1 MAGPK
6 ETYTLQ
12 LNPDQMAYLRQAKEK
27 YNLPT
32 DDKALRV
39 VLDYLITTPNIQD
52 TIFTKPRCLRCE

>member
-32 DDKALRV
+32 NDKALRV
-39 VLDYLITTPNIQD
+39 ALDYLITTPNIQD